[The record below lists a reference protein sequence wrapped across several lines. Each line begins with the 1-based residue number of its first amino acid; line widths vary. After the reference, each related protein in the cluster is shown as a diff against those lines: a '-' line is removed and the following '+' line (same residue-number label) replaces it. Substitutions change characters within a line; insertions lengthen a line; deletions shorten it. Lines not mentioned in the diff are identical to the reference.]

1 MIELKGILNMKEWLN
16 KKTFSWALYD
26 FSNTIFSMNIVTLY
40 FPLFV
45 IQNLGGKEF
54 HISLGIAI
62 SMAIGAIISPFF
74 GMYSDMKLKKN
85 VMLTIT
91 TIFSCLF
98 TALIPISNKLF
109 VALTFFILANFL
121 YQISLIV
128 YDSLL
133 PSTTEEKYFGV
144 VSGFGVAMG
153 YMGTFLALL
162 IGKIIVESS
171 NDNAKIFLPTAIL
184 FLIFSIPCFFIKE
197 IKKEE
202 IEKINIKDTIKR
214 ILHEKNLLNY
224 FIGHILYLDAVNTII
239 AFMAVFLVKIGGFS
253 QEKGEINYFFFFST
267 IFAVLGGFF
276 WGYFIKRN
284 DSRKGL
290 ILTLCLWSILLLI
303 ILLPLKKSFYW
314 FIGPFTGVALAGTWS
329 CDRPLLLSLIKE
341 GESGR
346 FFGFYYLTGK
356 ISSIIGPII
365 FGAVLSI
372 PYFTETIRYKMAF
385 FSLFLM
391 IAAALIFIKK
401 IKKEG

>member
-1 MIELKGILNMKEWLN
+1 MKEWLN

-62 SMAIGAIISPFF
+62 SMAIGALISPFF
-74 GMYSDMKLKKN
+74 GMYSDMKFKKN

-91 TIFSCLF
+91 TILSCVF
-98 TALIPISNKLF
+98 TSLIPVSNKLF
-109 VALTFFILANFL
+109 VALAFFIMANFL

-133 PSTTEEKYFGV
+133 PSTTEEKNFGI

-153 YMGTFLALL
+153 YMGTFLALI
-162 IGKIIVESS
+162 IGKFIVKSS
-171 NDNAKIFLPTAIL
+171 SDNAKIFIPTAML
-184 FLIFSIPCFFIKE
+184 FLLFSIPCFFIKE
-197 IKKEE
+197 IKKKE
-202 IEKINIKDTIKR
+202 IERINIKDTIKR
-214 ILHEKNLLNY
+214 IIKEKNLLHY

-239 AFMAVFLVKIGGFS
+239 AFMAVFLVKIGGFT
-253 QEKGEINYFFFFST
+253 QEGGEINYFFFFST
-267 IFAVLGGFF
+267 IFAVIGGFF

-284 DSRKGL
+284 DSKRGL
-290 ILTLCLWSILLLI
+290 ILTLSLWSILLLV
-303 ILLPLKKSFYW
+303 ILLPLQKSFYW
-314 FIGPFTGVALAGTWS
+314 FIGPLTGVALAGTWS

-356 ISSIIGPII
+356 ISSIIGPMI
-365 FGAVLSI
+365 FGIILSL
-372 PYFTETIRYKMAF
+372 PYFSETIRYKLAF

-391 IAAALIFIKK
+391 IVTALTFIRK
-401 IKKEG
+401 IKR